1 MYTSLTSGAVFSTVG
16 NNATFSA
23 VLNPLPHNSTIVSV
37 QNPCNETVFEARGT
51 KSRYTIAGQRM
62 IYTGAL
68 IASRYLQ
75 LNFTFKTGI
84 PSKPNIEVILQP
96 IVNMNMVLNCKVE
109 STTVPKNSNLSLIF
123 NWKVNGVNISANSRI
138 FINGSTLS
146 ITNMQRNDEG
156 MNITCNASEQ
166 RGLTSKT
173 SDVDTQHHSITDI
186 QRKAIRDNIIV
197 AGLKEQD
204 DVNFKETLDNIFKQ
218 NLEIVNKI
226 KTVKTEKK
234 VVRSPETFNLK
245 GIRSIVKGLDKST
258 ISNKSYAV
266 SEGNTLSANEDI
278 ISARATSV
286 LSVNEAK
293 EALCQMMKLPSVAR
307 SMHNITV
314 FRLVDDKGVL
324 QEGVDDDDRRVY
336 LCEKSYTFIKS
347 GSFKYLL
354 WPTPYQY
361 RLDCVFKR

>member
-1 MYTSLTSGAVFSTVG
+1 MALTVLAYLKNNISFIRKFYLQHSLTSGAVFSTVG

-37 QNPCNETVFEARGT
+37 QNPRNETVFEARGT
-51 KSRYTIAGQRM
+51 QSRYTIAGQRM
-62 IYTGAL
+62 IYTGNTFEGKMSFVLKNILTEDAGAL

-123 NWKVNGVNISANSRI
+123 NWKVNGVNISANSRF

-146 ITNMQRNDEG
+146 ITNMQRNDE
-156 MNITCNASEQ
+156 
-166 RGLTSKT
+166 
-173 SDVDTQHHSITDI
+173 
-186 QRKAIRDNIIV
+186 
-197 AGLKEQD
+197 
-204 DVNFKETLDNIFKQ
+204 
-218 NLEIVNKI
+218 
-226 KTVKTEKK
+226 
-234 VVRSPETFNLK
+234 
-245 GIRSIVKGLDKST
+245 GLDKST

-336 LCEKSYTFIKS
+336 SCEKSYTFIKS
-347 GSFKYLL
+347 GSFKYFL

-361 RLDCVFKR
+361 RLDCVFKI